1 MAIIKGISNIHIKN
15 TLRYDNLDNFSGFLL
30 SLDKKVYIFRRT
42 SKDEQLK
49 PLIIRKKLLNHEFDI
64 LQDFKKYV
72 FAFPYIKNASDF
84 YALAQHYGLA
94 TRLLDFTINPFVAL
108 FFAVNQISFPEN
120 DNYKLVMLSKRELK
134 PISLNPYSAIG
145 DVLTLYEMDDFKGI
159 IKQCFDSLS
168 EKSKDGI
175 YLFEPNYTNSRIM
188 SQEGL
193 FIIDTKLKYFEDL
206 NSITNE
212 CIIFEINKILRDE
225 ILKRLDLMGIN
236 RIKMMNDLATVC
248 NFINKK
254 YE

>member
-1 MAIIKGISNIHIKN
+1 MNIIRGTSNIKGNKLFTFES
-15 TLRYDNLDNFSGFLL
+15 LDDFFNFLL
-30 SLDKKVYIFRRT
+30 SLNKNDYIFRGT

-49 PLIIRKKLLNHEFDI
+49 PLIIRKGLLKHEFDI
-64 LQDFKKYV
+64 LEDFKKYA
-72 FAFPYIKNASDF
+72 FALSYIKSASDF